1 MDDLYVA
8 LQRTN
13 DIVESLA
20 DVLQSTRTGNTQT
33 VIHKSSFGGIVAGA
47 SMALCISTLIV
58 VLYIAKDLR
67 DDLRDAK
74 AWNEVLRGK
83 VAAIEGKLNH

>member
-1 MDDLYVA
+1 MDELYA
-8 LQRTN
+8 ELRRTN
-13 DIVESLA
+13 DVVNELVEA
-20 DVLQSTRTGNTQT
+20 LQSRGGNTQT
-33 VIHKSSFGGIVAGA
+33 VIHKSSFGGVIAGA

-83 VAAIEGKLNH
+83 VAAIEGKINH